1 MERTLPSSLAER
13 LAAPD
18 ASLRDAQSAGRP
30 RFAVVRSMPK
40 IVKLCVIVLLA
51 FIAVGVCAPLLA
63 PHDPAHQVLVARL
76 KPPLG
81 FSGAIRAYPLGT
93 DHLGRDILS
102 RLIYGTRISLAIG
115 FFGMFFGLALGTTI
129 GLLSG
134 FAGGLLDEFLMFLVD
149 TQLAIPYIIIA
160 LTGIA
165 IFGTDLLVLMLLIG
179 IAGWESYAR
188 LARGMVLG
196 ARGNQY
202 VLSAHAIGASRR
214 RVLFRHILPN
224 IVAPL
229 IVLATFQLTSIILL
243 ESSLSFLGVG
253 VQPPTSS
260 WGSMVGVGR
269 GYLNTA
275 WWIAIFPG
283 LAIVMV
289 TMAVSLFGDWL
300 RDALDPTL
308 RAR

>member
-1 MERTLPSSLAER
+1 MERTLPSSIAEC
-13 LAAPD
+13 LNAPD
-18 ASLRDAQSAGRP
+18 ATLLDAQPAGRP
-30 RFAVVRSMPK
+30 RFALIRSMPK
-40 IVKLCVIVLLA
+40 IVKFCLLVLLL

-63 PHDPAHQVLVARL
+63 PHDPAHQVLIDRL

-81 FSGAIRAYPLGT
+81 VSGAIGRYPLGT
-93 DHLGRDILS
+93 DNLGRDILS

-115 FFGMFFGLALGTTI
+115 FFGMFFGLLLGTTV

-134 FAGGLLDEFLMFLVD
+134 FSGGLLDEFLMFLVD
-149 TQLAIPYIIIA
+149 TQLAIPYIIVA

-165 IFGTDLLVLMLLIG
+165 IFGTDLLVLMLLFG

-202 VLSAHAIGASRR
+202 VYAAHAIGASRR

-253 VQPPTSS
+253 VQPPTAS

-275 WWIAIFPG
+275 WWIAVFPG

-289 TMAVSLFGDWL
+289 TMAVSLFGDCL

>member
-1 MERTLPSSLAER
+1 MERTFTASIAER
-13 LAAPD
+13 RTAPERGLG
-18 ASLRDAQSAGRP
+18 AVPGAGRA
-30 RFAVVRSMPK
+30 RLAVIRQMPALIK
-40 IVKLCVIVLLA
+40 GCLIILLIFVLA
-51 FIAVGVCAPLLA
+51 GVCAPLLA
-63 PHDPAHQVLVARL
+63 PHDPNRQVLVERL

-81 FSGAIRAYPLGT
+81 IAGAERSYPLGT
-93 DHLGRDILS
+93 DSLGRDILS

-115 FFGMFFGLALGTTI
+115 FFGMFVGLAFGSAL

-134 FAGGLLDEFLMFLVD
+134 YAGGLLDDVVMFLVD
-149 TQLAIPYIIIA
+149 TQIAIPYIIVA

-165 IFGTDLLVLMLLIG
+165 IFGTSLPVLMLLIG

-188 LARGMVLG
+188 LARGMVFG

-202 VLSAHAIGASRR
+202 VLAAHASGASRG

-229 IVLATFQLTSIILL
+229 IVLATFQLTSLILL

-253 VQPPTSS
+253 VQPPTAS
-260 WGSMVGVGR
+260 WGSMVGIGR
-269 GYLNTA
+269 GYLNTS
-275 WWIAIFPG
+275 WWIAVFPG
-283 LAIVMV
+283 LAIVIV

-300 RDALDPTL
+300 RDALDPTM